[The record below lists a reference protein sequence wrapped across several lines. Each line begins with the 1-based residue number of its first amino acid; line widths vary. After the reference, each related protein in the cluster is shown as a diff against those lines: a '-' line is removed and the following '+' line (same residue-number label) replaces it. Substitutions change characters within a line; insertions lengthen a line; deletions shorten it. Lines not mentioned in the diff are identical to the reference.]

1 MFIIYKRKK
10 KNQISRWIIMYFLMP
25 ETEDRTLEDI
35 EVHFSDNQRKITDRR
50 IQKNVSVKSFNIPS
64 GLVSNIANEM
74 DGKNIVKSD
83 KGHVNKAFT
92 SDNAWKCPSLV

>member
-1 MFIIYKRKK
+1 
-10 KNQISRWIIMYFLMP
+10 MYFLMP

-50 IQKNVSVKSFNIPS
+50 IQKNVSVKSFNIPP
-64 GLVSNIANEM
+64 GLVTDILTDIENGMNT
-74 DGKNIVKSD
+74 KNTAKSD

-92 SDNAWKCPSLV
+92 SDNA

>member
-1 MFIIYKRKK
+1 
-10 KNQISRWIIMYFLMP
+10 MP

-64 GLVSNIANEM
+64 GLVTNIENEM
-74 DGKNIVKSD
+74 NAKNIVKCD
-83 KGHVNKAFT
+83 KGHVNKAFA
-92 SDNAWKCPSLV
+92 SDNA